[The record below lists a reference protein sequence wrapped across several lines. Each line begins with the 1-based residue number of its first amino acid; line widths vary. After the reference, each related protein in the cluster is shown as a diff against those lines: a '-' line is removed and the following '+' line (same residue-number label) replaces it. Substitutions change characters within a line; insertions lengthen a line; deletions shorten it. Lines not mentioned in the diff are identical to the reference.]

1 MLSHMKKHVKT
12 ILITVIA
19 FFVLSC
25 FAGYGLFFSSSS
37 SKGDTQR
44 DYAVAVLNGE
54 RIMRSEIENTA
65 VRVAEGMGAKDIT
78 SEDFKVFRKYALD
91 TIVLDKEMTR
101 EVKSRKVK
109 VTDAEIDAAYK
120 NIMDSFP
127 TREEFIAQMDRMG
140 VKESDV
146 KSDIEKDLLRKKL
159 LDNVTSDIDSSTKE
173 AKMFYEK
180 NIDAYTRPAGTL
192 ADVAVTK
199 DKATAEAIKAAVEKG
214 EAWDKVMEA
223 NKEGLIT
230 YTKTD
235 APEIIS
241 DQLVAQMPELNSVRK
256 LAKGE
261 VSPVTELKNMKAFF
275 VAVNNGKTEKK
286 VLTYEEAE
294 KSVKAT
300 ITEMRKEQ
308 YQKMYM
314 ENLLTQAKI
323 EIKDEEIFPAKPE
336 EAAPEAEVKSA
347 DKAE

>member
-25 FAGYGLFFSSSS
+25 FAGYGLFFSSSAP
-37 SKGDTQR
+37 KGDTQR

-54 RIMRSEIENTA
+54 RIMRSEIEKGA
-65 VRVAEGMGAKDIT
+65 VRVAEGMGVKDIT

-91 TIVLDKEMTR
+91 SIVLDKEMAR

-109 VTDAEIDAAYK
+109 VSESEVDAAYK

-140 VKESDV
+140 VKEADV
-146 KSDIEKDLLRKKL
+146 KADIERDLLRKNL
-159 LDNVTSDIDSSTKE
+159 LEAVTSDVDSSTKE

-180 NIDAYTRPAGTL
+180 NKDAYTRPAGTL
-192 ADVAVTK
+192 ADVAIIK
-199 DKATAEAIKAAVEKG
+199 DKATAESIRASLEKG
-214 EAWDKVMEA
+214 EAWDKVMED
-223 NKEGLIT
+223 NKDGLIT

-241 DQLVAQMPELNSVRK
+241 DQLVAQMPAFDSVRK
-256 LAKGE
+256 LAKGT

-286 VLTYEEAE
+286 VLSYEEAE
-294 KSVKAT
+294 KSIKAT

-314 ENLLTQAKI
+314 ENLLTQAKL
-323 EIKDEEIFPAKPE
+323 EIKDEAIFPAKPA
-336 EAAPEAEVKSA
+336 EAAHEAEAKSA